1 MKRLCIICEG
11 QTELYFVKELLVPHL
26 QAFGIDA
33 YATPLTAGQKQQ
45 RGGNVSVPR
54 LAKHIRNEYHNVRFI
69 TTLVD
74 YYGFKDVNGRPK
86 AQLEQTILNEAQT
99 LITRNFET
107 YRVRPY
113 VQMHEFEA
121 LLFSDIS
128 RFELLGDSWNN
139 ESQTRLQRICDAF
152 ETPEDINNSP
162 QTAPSKRLDGIF
174 PGYGSNK
181 TLYGPLIAEDIGL
194 GKIRQECPLF
204 NQWIGELEKLQ

>member
-11 QTELYFVKELLVPHL
+11 QTEGEFVRKLLVPHL

-33 YATPLTAGQKQQ
+33 YATPLTAGPKQQ

-54 LAKHIRNEYHNVRFI
+54 LAKHIRNEYDNVRFI

-74 YYGFKDVNGRPK
+74 YYGFKNIKGRSK
-86 AQLEQTILNEAQT
+86 AQLEQAILNEAQT
-99 LITRNFET
+99 LITRNFKPH
-107 YRVRPY
+107 YVLPY

-128 RFELLGDSWNN
+128 KFKLLGDSWNN
-139 ESQTRLQRICDAF
+139 KSQTRLQQICGAF
-152 ETPEDINNSP
+152 KTPEDINNSA
-162 QTAPSKRLDGIF
+162 QTAPSKRLDAIF
-174 PGYGSNK
+174 PGYSKNK

-194 GKIRQECPLF
+194 AKIRQKCHLF
-204 NQWIGELEKLQ
+204 DDWIDQLEKL